1 MTPPNAAPPKV
12 EPVSPP
18 IKLPATPPNTA
29 PVAVLRC
36 VWVMPA
42 HALREVAMAIKVKVL
57 VKKDLLMVCSPL
69 WVNSVTKVCHT
80 KSLIFIPISKV
91 ILN

>member
-1 MTPPNAAPPKV
+1 
-12 EPVSPP
+12 
-18 IKLPATPPNTA
+18 
-29 PVAVLRC
+29 
-36 VWVMPA
+36 
-42 HALREVAMAIKVKVL
+42 MAIKVKVL

-69 WVNSVTKVCHT
+69 WVNSVMKVCHT